1 MMNKKEDMINFWG
14 RAIFVVL
21 FLFLI
26 SSFYEKSF
34 EHENRSI
41 RYESISLL
49 DTSTISAVSVDA
61 IQLPLFE
68 KSWISLIEKSNF
80 IFFNEYL
87 KIFAFNKKITQK
99 ATSYK
104 KIQRLTKTTIQCS
117 FYDHLFPIDNDE
129 LPVLS

>member
-1 MMNKKEDMINFWG
+1 MMSKKEDLINFWG

-26 SSFYEKSF
+26 SSFYDKSLASDNGSG
-34 EHENRSI
+34 HYASV
-41 RYESISLL
+41 SLL
-49 DTSTISAVSVDA
+49 DTGTISAASVDV

-68 KSWISLIEKSNF
+68 KSWISLIDKSNF
-80 IFFNEYL
+80 TFFNEHL
-87 KIFAFNKKITQK
+87 KIVADSNKIILRITSLQK
-99 ATSYK
+99 T
-104 KIQRLTKTTIQCS
+104 QRLIKTTVHCG

>member
-1 MMNKKEDMINFWG
+1 MMSRKEDLINFWE

-26 SSFYEKSF
+26 SSFYDKSLA
-34 EHENRSI
+34 HENRSI
-41 RYESISLL
+41 HYASISLL

-68 KSWISLIEKSNF
+68 KSWVSLIDKSNF
-80 IFFNEYL
+80 IFFNEDL
-87 KIFAFNKKITQK
+87 KIFADSNKITLRITSLQK
-99 ATSYK
+99 T
-104 KIQRLTKTTIQCS
+104 QRLIKSTIHCG

>member
-1 MMNKKEDMINFWG
+1 MMNRKEDLINFWG
-14 RAIFVVL
+14 RAIFMVL

-34 EHENRSI
+34 TPDNRPI
-41 RYESISLL
+41 RYASISLL
-49 DTSTISAVSVDA
+49 DTSTINAVSVDA

-68 KSWISLIEKSNF
+68 KSWISLIDKSNF
-80 IFFNEYL
+80 TFFNENL
-87 KIFAFNKKITQK
+87 KIFADSKKITQRITTLQK
-99 ATSYK
+99 T
-104 KIQRLTKTTIQCS
+104 QRLIKSTIHYG